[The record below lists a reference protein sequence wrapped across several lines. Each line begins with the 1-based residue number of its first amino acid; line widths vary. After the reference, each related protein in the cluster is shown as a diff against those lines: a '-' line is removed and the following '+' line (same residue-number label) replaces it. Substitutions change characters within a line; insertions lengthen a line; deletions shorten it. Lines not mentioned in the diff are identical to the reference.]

1 MTYDLLIKNGTLV
14 SGEGEVL
21 MDIAVLDGKVVAQ
34 LTPGQDV
41 DAKEVVDARGLHV
54 FPGVVDGHCHMR
66 DPGRM
71 EREDFWTGTQAAA
84 AGGITTACEM
94 PISIP
99 PVYTAEIL
107 KQRAETVQPRALIDF
122 ALYGT
127 AGFENLDEI
136 QGLAD
141 AGAVAFKTYLH
152 PAEPGREKEFTGLIC
167 PDSGSQ
173 YEAME
178 AVARTGRRHCLH
190 CETNEMVMMFTEK
203 MKKSGRT
210 DGLVHTESRPAVC
223 EDSSVALSLA
233 IGAVVDASM
242 VICHMSSA
250 GAVQLVKEAKAR
262 GVDVIA
268 ETCPSYIFMSDEY
281 LSEFGPYAKNN
292 PPLRSEANRQELWDY
307 INDGTIDYIATD
319 HSPWRPESKDGGI
332 FTANSGIASFDMILP
347 VMIDAINRDVINYG
361 KAVVM
366 LSEKPADV
374 FKLGEKGHLKPGFD
388 ADFVLVNMKGEFV
401 FDMKKSYSKAG
412 ETMHVFDG
420 KKLSGKIQSTW
431 VRGTKVHEDGKTLAE
446 AGYGRFVRPQSC

>member
-1 MTYDLLIKNGTLV
+1 MTFDLLIKNGTLV
-14 SGEGEVL
+14 SSEGERL
-21 MDIAVLDGKVVAQ
+21 QDIAIGNGKVAAL
-34 LTPGQDV
+34 LTPGQDLAAEEII
-41 DAKEVVDARGLHV
+41 DAKGLHV
-54 FPGVVDGHCHMR
+54 FPGIVDGHCHMR

-84 AGGITTACEM
+84 AGGITTVCEM

-173 YEAME
+173 YETME
-178 AVARTGRRHCLH
+178 VVAKTGLRHCLH
-190 CETNEMVMMFTEK
+190 CETNEMILMFT
-203 MKKSGRT
+203 KKLKNSGRT

-233 IGAVVDASM
+233 IGTTVGASM

-262 GVDVIA
+262 GVDVMA
-268 ETCPSYIFMSDEY
+268 ETCPTYIFMSDEY
-281 LSEFGPYAKNN
+281 LKKFGPYAKNN
-292 PPLRSEANRQELWDY
+292 PPLRSEENKQKLWEY
-307 INDGTIDYIATD
+307 INDGTMDYIATD

-332 FTANSGIASFDMILP
+332 FTANSGIASFDMIMPL
-347 VMIDAINRDVINYG
+347 MIDAINHHVISYS
-361 KAVVM
+361 KAAAM
-366 LSEKPADV
+366 LSEKPAEV
-374 FKLGEKGHLKPGFD
+374 FKLGEKGHLKPGYD
-388 ADFVLVNMKGEFV
+388 ADFVLVNMKDEFI

-420 KKLSGKIQSTW
+420 RKFSGKIKSTW
-431 VRGTKVHEDGKTLAE
+431 VRGTKVHEDGKTVAE
-446 AGYGRFVRPQSC
+446 AGHGQFVRP

>member
-1 MTYDLLIKNGTLV
+1 MKFDLLIKNGTLV
-14 SGEGEVL
+14 SGEGEQML
-21 MDIAVLDGKVVAQ
+21 DIAIVNGKVVA
-34 LTPGQDV
+34 LLAPNQDV
-41 DAKEVVDARGLHV
+41 SAHETIDAAGLHV
-54 FPGVVDGHCHMR
+54 FPGIIDGHCHMR

-84 AGGITTACEM
+84 AGGITTVCEM

-99 PVYTAEIL
+99 PVHTAEIL

-178 AVARTGRRHCLH
+178 AVAKTGRRHCLH
-190 CETNEMVMMFTEK
+190 CETNEMIVMFTEK
-203 MKKSGRT
+203 MKASGRT
-210 DGLVHTESRPAVC
+210 DGLVHEESRPAVC

-233 IGAVVDASM
+233 IGAAVGASM
-242 VICHMSSA
+242 VVCHMSSA

-262 GVDVIA
+262 GVNVIA
-268 ETCPSYIFMSDEY
+268 ETCPTYIFMSDEY
-281 LSEFGPYAKNN
+281 LTKFGPYAKNN
-292 PPLRSEANRQELWDY
+292 PPLRSEENRQKLWDY

-332 FTANSGIASFDMILP
+332 FTANSGIASFDLFMPL
-347 VMIDAINRDVINYG
+347 MIDAINRGVIGYG
-361 KAVVM
+361 RAAAM
-366 LSEKPADV
+366 LSEKPAEV
-374 FKLGEKGHLKPGFD
+374 FMLKEKGHLQPGFD
-388 ADFVLVNMKGEFV
+388 ADFVLIDMKSEFI
-401 FDMKKSYSKAG
+401 FDKKKSYSKAG
-412 ETMHVFDG
+412 ETMHAFDG
-420 KKLSGKIQSTW
+420 MKLSGRILSTW
-431 VRGTKVHEDGKTLAE
+431 VRGIKVHDNGITA
-446 AGYGRFVRPQSC
+446 AQSGHGRFLKPSS

>member
-1 MTYDLLIKNGTLV
+1 
-14 SGEGEVL
+14 
-21 MDIAVLDGKVVAQ
+21 
-34 LTPGQDV
+34 
-41 DAKEVVDARGLHV
+41 
-54 FPGVVDGHCHMR
+54 
-66 DPGRM
+66 M

-178 AVARTGRRHCLH
+178 AVAKTGRRHCLH

-233 IGAVVDASM
+233 IGTVVDASM

>member
-1 MTYDLLIKNGTLV
+1 MIFDLLIKDGILV
-14 SGEGEVL
+14 SGEGETPL
-21 MDIAVLDGKVVAQ
+21 DIAIHDGKVAAL
-34 LTPGQDV
+34 LTPGQDIAARETI
-41 DAKEVVDARGLHV
+41 DAGGLHV
-54 FPGVVDGHCHMR
+54 FPGIIDGHCHMR

-84 AGGITTACEM
+84 AGGITTVCEM

-127 AGFENLDEI
+127 AGFENLAEI

-167 PDSGSQ
+167 PDSSSQ
-173 YEAME
+173 YETME
-178 AVARTGRRHCLH
+178 AVAKTGRRHCLH
-190 CETNEMVMMFTEK
+190 CETNEMIVMFTEK
-203 MKKSGRT
+203 LKASGRT

-233 IGAVVDASM
+233 IGGAVDASM

-268 ETCPSYIFMSDEY
+268 ETCPTYIFLSDEY
-281 LSEFGPYAKNN
+281 LVNFGPYAKNN
-292 PPLRSEANRQELWDY
+292 PPLRSEENRQQLWEY

-332 FTANSGIASFDMILP
+332 FTANSGIASFDMFMPL
-347 VMIDAINRDVINYG
+347 MIDAINRGVIGYG
-361 KAVVM
+361 KAAAM
-366 LSEKPADV
+366 LSEKPAEV
-374 FKLGEKGHLKPGFD
+374 FMLKEKGHLKPGYD
-388 ADFVLVNMKGEFV
+388 ADFVLIDMNSEFV
-401 FDMKKSYSKAG
+401 FDKKNSYSKAG
-412 ETMHVFDG
+412 ETMHIFDG
-420 KKLSGKIQSTW
+420 MKLSGKIQSTW
-431 VRGTKVHEDGKTLAE
+431 VRGTKVHENGTTVAPSGHGK
-446 AGYGRFVRPQSC
+446 FVRPQS

>member
-21 MDIAVLDGKVVAQ
+21 MDIAVLDGKVAAQ

-41 DAKEVVDARGLHV
+41 NAKEVVDARGLHV

-178 AVARTGRRHCLH
+178 AVAKTGRRHCLH

-233 IGAVVDASM
+233 IGATVDASM

-281 LSEFGPYAKNN
+281 LAEFGPYAKNN

-347 VMIDAINRDVINYG
+347 VMIDAINRDVISYG
-361 KAVVM
+361 KAAVM

-388 ADFVLVNMKGEFV
+388 ADFVLVNMEGEFV

-431 VRGTKVHEDGKTLAE
+431 VRGTKVHEDGKTVAE
-446 AGYGRFVRPQSC
+446 AGYGRFVRP

>member
-21 MDIAVLDGKVVAQ
+21 MDIAVLDGKVAAQ

-178 AVARTGRRHCLH
+178 AVAKTGRRHCLH

-262 GVDVIA
+262 GVDVMA

-307 INDGTIDYIATD
+307 IYDGTIDYIATD

-332 FTANSGIASFDMILP
+332 FTANSGIASFDMFLP
-347 VMIDAINRDVINYG
+347 VMLDAINRDVISYS
-361 KAVVM
+361 KAAAM

-374 FKLGEKGHLKPGFD
+374 FGLGDKGHLKPGFD
-388 ADFVLVNMKGEFV
+388 ADFVLVNMQGEFV

-431 VRGTKVHEDGKTLAE
+431 VRGTKVHEDGKTVAE
-446 AGYGRFVRPQSC
+446 AGYGRFVRP

>member
-21 MDIAVLDGKVVAQ
+21 MDIAVLNGKIAAQ

-41 DAKEVVDARGLHV
+41 DAKEVVDARGLYV

-84 AGGITTACEM
+84 AGGITTVCEM

-107 KQRAETVQPRALIDF
+107 KQRAETVQPRSLIDF

-178 AVARTGRRHCLH
+178 AVAKTGRRHCLH

-233 IGAVVDASM
+233 IGAAVDASM

-347 VMIDAINRDVINYG
+347 VMIDAINRDVISYS
-361 KAVVM
+361 KAATM

-374 FKLGEKGHLKPGFD
+374 FGLGDKGHLRPGFD
-388 ADFVLVNMKGEFV
+388 ADFVLVNMQGEFV

-431 VRGTKVHEDGKTLAE
+431 VRGTRVHEDGKTVAE
-446 AGYGRFVRPQSC
+446 AGYGRFVRP

>member
-21 MDIAVLDGKVVAQ
+21 MDIAVLDGKVAAQ

-178 AVARTGRRHCLH
+178 AVAKTGRRHCLH

-233 IGAVVDASM
+233 IGATVDASM

-281 LSEFGPYAKNN
+281 LAEFGPYAKNN

-347 VMIDAINRDVINYG
+347 VMIDAINRDVISYG
-361 KAVVM
+361 KAAVM

-388 ADFVLVNMKGEFV
+388 ADFVLVNMEGEFV

-431 VRGTKVHEDGKTLAE
+431 VRGTKVHEDGKTVAE
-446 AGYGRFVRPQSC
+446 AGYGRFVRP

>member
-1 MTYDLLIKNGTLV
+1 MLYDLLIKNGTLV
-14 SGEGEVL
+14 SSEGERL
-21 MDIAVLDGKVVAQ
+21 IDIGITKGKIAAH
-34 LTPGQDV
+34 LLPGEEIQAKEIV
-41 DAKEVVDARGLHV
+41 DAIGLHV
-54 FPGVVDGHCHMR
+54 FPGIVDGHCHMR

-84 AGGITTACEM
+84 AGGITTVCEM

-107 KQRAETVQPRALIDF
+107 KKRVETVQPRALIDF

-152 PAEPGREKEFTGLIC
+152 PAEPGREKEFTGIIC
-167 PDSGSQ
+167 PDPGSQ

-190 CETNEMVMMFTEK
+190 CETNDMVVMFTRRLRE
-203 MKKSGRT
+203 SGRT

-233 IGAVVDASM
+233 IGASLDASM

-268 ETCPSYIFMSDEY
+268 ETCPSYLFMSDAY
-281 LSEFGPYAKNN
+281 LEKFGPYAKNN
-292 PPLRSEANRQELWDY
+292 PPLRSEENRQQLWEY

-332 FTANSGIASFDMILP
+332 FTANAGIASFDMILP
-347 VMIDAINRDVINYG
+347 LMIDAINRGVISYS
-361 KAVVM
+361 KAATM
-366 LSEKPADV
+366 LNEKPADT
-374 FKLGEKGHLKPGFD
+374 FKLSQKGHLKPGYD
-388 ADFVLVNMKGEFV
+388 ADFVLVNMADEFI

-412 ETMHVFDG
+412 QTMHIFDG
-420 KKLSGKIQSTW
+420 QKLLGKIQSTW
-431 VRGTKVHEDGKTLAE
+431 VRGTKVHEDGKTTAK
-446 AGYGRFVRPQSC
+446 AGHGQFVRP

>member
-1 MTYDLLIKNGTLV
+1 MTFDLLIKNGTLV
-14 SGEGEVL
+14 SGEGEKL
-21 MDIAVLDGKVVAQ
+21 MDIAILDGKVAAL
-34 LTPGQDV
+34 LTPGQDIAAREII
-41 DAKEVVDARGLHV
+41 DAGGLHV
-54 FPGVVDGHCHMR
+54 FPGIIDGHCHMR

-84 AGGITTACEM
+84 AGGITTVCEM

-99 PVYTAEIL
+99 PVHTAEIL

-136 QGLAD
+136 QGLAE

-173 YEAME
+173 YEAMK
-178 AVARTGRRHCLH
+178 AVAKTGRRHCLH
-190 CETNEMVMMFTEK
+190 CETNEMILMFTEK
-203 MKKSGRT
+203 MKASGRT

-233 IGAVVDASM
+233 IGAAVDASM
-242 VICHMSSA
+242 VVCHMSSA

-268 ETCPSYIFMSDEY
+268 ETCPTYIFLSDEY
-281 LSEFGPYAKNN
+281 LTKYGPYAKNN
-292 PPLRSEANRQELWDY
+292 PPLRSEENRQKLWDY

-332 FTANSGIASFDMILP
+332 FTANSGIASFDMFMPL
-347 VMIDAINRDVINYG
+347 MIDAINRGVIGY
-361 KAVVM
+361 ARAAAM
-366 LSEKPADV
+366 LSEKPAEV
-374 FKLGEKGHLKPGFD
+374 FRLKEKGHLKPGYD
-388 ADFVLVNMKGEFV
+388 ADFVLLDMRGEFV
-401 FDMKKSYSKAG
+401 FDKQKSYSKAG
-412 ETMHVFDG
+412 ETMHIFDG
-420 KKLSGKIQSTW
+420 MKLSGKILSTW
-431 VRGTKVHEDGKTLAE
+431 VRGTKVQENGRTVAQSGH
-446 AGYGRFVRPQSC
+446 GRFLKPSS

>member
-21 MDIAVLDGKVVAQ
+21 MDIAVLDGKVAAQ

-431 VRGTKVHEDGKTLAE
+431 VRGTKVHEDGKTVAE
-446 AGYGRFVRPQSC
+446 AGYGRFVRP

>member
-21 MDIAVLDGKVVAQ
+21 MDIAVLNGKIAAQ
-34 LTPGQDV
+34 LTPGQDIDAREV
-41 DAKEVVDARGLHV
+41 IDAKGLHV
-54 FPGVVDGHCHMR
+54 FPGIVDGHCHMR

-84 AGGITTACEM
+84 AGGITTVCEM

-178 AVARTGRRHCLH
+178 AVAKTGRRHCLH

-210 DGLVHTESRPAVC
+210 DGLVHTESRPSVC

-262 GVDVIA
+262 GVDVMA

-292 PPLRSEANRQELWDY
+292 PPLRSEGNRQELWDY
-307 INDGTIDYIATD
+307 IYDGTIDYIATD

-332 FTANSGIASFDMILP
+332 FTANSGIASFDMFLP
-347 VMIDAINRDVINYG
+347 VMIDAINRDVISYS
-361 KAVVM
+361 KAVAM

-374 FKLGEKGHLKPGFD
+374 FGLRDKGHLKPGFD
-388 ADFVLVNMKGEFV
+388 ADFVLVNMQGEFV

-412 ETMHVFDG
+412 ETM
-420 KKLSGKIQSTW
+420 STL
-431 VRGTKVHEDGKTLAE
+431 R
-446 AGYGRFVRPQSC
+446 

>member
-1 MTYDLLIKNGTLV
+1 MKYDLLIKNGTLV

-21 MDIAVLDGKVVAQ
+21 KDIAILNGKVAAQ
-34 LTPGQDV
+34 LTPGQDI
-41 DAKEVVDARGLHV
+41 DAKEVINARGLHV
-54 FPGVVDGHCHMR
+54 FPGIVDGHCHMR

-84 AGGITTACEM
+84 AGGITTVCEM

-107 KQRAETVQPRALIDF
+107 KKRAETVQPRALIDF

-173 YEAME
+173 YEVME
-178 AVARTGRRHCLH
+178 AVAKTGRRHCLH

-203 MKKSGRT
+203 MKNSGRT

-233 IGAVVDASM
+233 IGAAVDASM

-262 GVDVIA
+262 GVDVMA

-292 PPLRSEANRQELWDY
+292 PPLRSEANRQELWNF

-347 VMIDAINRDVINYG
+347 VMIDAINRDVISAS
-361 KAVVM
+361 KAATM

-388 ADFVLVNMKGEFV
+388 ADFVLVNMQGEFV

-420 KKLSGKIQSTW
+420 KKLSGKIWSTW
-431 VRGTKVHEDGKTLAE
+431 VRGTKVHEDGKTVTE
-446 AGYGRFVRPQSC
+446 AGYGRFVRP

>member
-14 SGEGEVL
+14 SSEGEVL
-21 MDIAVLDGKVVAQ
+21 MDIAVLNGKIAAQ
-34 LTPGQDV
+34 LTPGQDIDAREV
-41 DAKEVVDARGLHV
+41 IDAKGLHV
-54 FPGVVDGHCHMR
+54 FPGIVDGHCHMR

-84 AGGITTACEM
+84 AGGITTVCEM

-178 AVARTGRRHCLH
+178 AVAKTGRRHCLH

-262 GVDVIA
+262 GVDVMA

-307 INDGTIDYIATD
+307 IYDGTIDYIATD

-332 FTANSGIASFDMILP
+332 FTANSGIASFDMFLP
-347 VMIDAINRDVINYG
+347 VMLDAINRDVISYS
-361 KAVVM
+361 KAAAM

-374 FKLGEKGHLKPGFD
+374 FGLGDKGHLKPGFD
-388 ADFVLVNMKGEFV
+388 ADFVLVNMQGEFV

-431 VRGTKVHEDGKTLAE
+431 VRGTKVHEDGKTVAE
-446 AGYGRFVRPQSC
+446 AGYGQFVRP

>member
-21 MDIAVLDGKVVAQ
+21 MDIAVLDGKVAAQ

-178 AVARTGRRHCLH
+178 AVAKTGRRHCLH